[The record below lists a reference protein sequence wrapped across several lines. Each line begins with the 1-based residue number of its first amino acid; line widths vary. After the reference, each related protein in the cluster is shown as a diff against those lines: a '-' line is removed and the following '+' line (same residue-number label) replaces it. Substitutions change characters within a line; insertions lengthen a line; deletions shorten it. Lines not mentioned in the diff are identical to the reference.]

1 MIYQILDRA
10 NSSIV
15 WVCPDQTT
23 INTAISSGY
32 TDDYNKFTVGTIDDA
47 NNILQSA
54 RSSWYQER
62 GNSILI
68 NRGTE
73 IDNAIWWS
81 STIYNLDNEIPN
93 ANTIYRVYDTIN
105 VKYFDNTQDLNVAK
119 SDLQIAQNN
128 FWEFYSLDSVK
139 VLDSI
144 PQLPVFK
151 PKSNTITGTQ
161 TL

>member
-1 MIYQILDRA
+1 M
-10 NSSIV
+10 
-15 WVCPDQTT
+15 
-23 INTAISSGY
+23 NTAPISAS
-32 TDDYNKFTVGTIDDA
+32 TVSI
-47 NNILQSA
+47 NMFVVQRPRPLP
-54 RSSWYQER
+54 
-62 GNSILI
+62 ILI
-68 NRGTE
+68 KSL
-73 IDNAIWWS
+73 II
-81 STIYNLDNEIPN
+81 NLSAIPN

-144 PQLPVFK
+144 PQLKVFK